1 MLLIANVSMP
11 SFTPTLRGAVEAVI
25 VQTNLSESVGQNL
38 DKPLKVMSWCLYL
51 VCKALFTSFRKVFL
65 MVIFFIDP
73 LFQPWIK
80 KQIDPTHLPGLIN
93 FLILTTINTEV
104 KFDTIS

>member
-1 MLLIANVSMP
+1 MFV
-11 SFTPTLRGAVEAVI
+11 FG
-25 VQTNLSESVGQNL
+25 
-38 DKPLKVMSWCLYL
+38 
-51 VCKALFTSFRKVFL
+51 RKVLL
-65 MVIFFIDP
+65 MVNFFIDP